1 MSKTIEYASFTIW
14 GELEYGDGPL
24 FWDGEKWSNGVGV
37 ESWIDEDV
45 AQYEF
50 IHCQE
55 DLENI
60 KSIRL
65 EKSITY
71 EGEPDI
77 DDVVLE
83 EKVISE

>member
-14 GELEYGDGPL
+14 G
-24 FWDGEKWSNGVGV
+24 
-37 ESWIDEDV
+37 
-45 AQYEF
+45 
-50 IHCQE
+50 
-55 DLENI
+55 
-60 KSIRL
+60 SIRL